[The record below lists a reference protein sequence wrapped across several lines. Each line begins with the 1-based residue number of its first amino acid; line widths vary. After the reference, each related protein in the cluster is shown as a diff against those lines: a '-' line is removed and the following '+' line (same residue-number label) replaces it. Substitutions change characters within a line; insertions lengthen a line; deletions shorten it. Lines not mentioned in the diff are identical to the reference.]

1 MNKAVKFL
9 KMIPIFFITGI
20 SVSQENGNIYTSF
33 YEWPINSGPIGTY
46 QISPDGLQ
54 GQMVMP
60 SVMVDMTNEGSKIL
74 FRDLIYNSGEIDSIN
89 LSVGQNQKVRFTND
103 ENIIVFK
110 RDEQIFKYSFSE
122 GSETLIVD
130 NVRSFLLSP
139 NKEELLSTRD
149 LPDVDSL
156 DLVLSNIQTTESNII
171 RRIPNSYGFYWAQ
184 DNYLYYS
191 SGLGLDSL
199 EGLQKVN
206 IYESN
211 EPPIILVEDAS
222 LYIIPTD
229 NPLSE
234 KLILNLSNIELWVFD
249 LLTTNLTYLA
259 DIPNYDG
266 YSLNTGRQALSP
278 DFSKVAITTWSTDYF
293 PYFIGPG
300 FLMIIDIDTGDINLL
315 EEYHHPPNFFS
326 GSLLWLEP
334 IQSNTNPLIHQIDD
348 KEFLEDQP
356 EMIEIP
362 FEWNWDFGTVT
373 IKSDIDTSILNF
385 EYQTAFMPSGLIW
398 INYNVEENW
407 NGSANIEV
415 TITDE
420 GNLSDSMNFALNI
433 LPVNDP
439 PESFSLIYPTINDTI
454 QISNDPND
462 TFHFNWQESVD
473 IDSDVNYIITI
484 NLDYFGNYYSSS
496 YESNDS
502 YVEIASD
509 EWAELIDFPWWT
521 LEYVVE
527 ATDGEYTVES
537 EIGQF
542 VFQKTSLSNESDLI
556 PLSFNLHQN
565 YPNPFNPFTTL
576 RYDLLEDGLVNITI
590 YDMLGNVINQL
601 VNEVQ
606 SSGYKSIQWNATNN
620 LGQPVSAGVYL
631 YSIEAGDFRK
641 TKKMILLK

>member
-1 MNKAVKFL
+1 MYKTVKFL
-9 KMIPIFFITGI
+9 KMIPIFIITGI

-60 SVMVDMTNEGSKIL
+60 SVMMDMTNDGSKIL

-89 LSVGQNQKVRFTND
+89 LPVGQNQKVRFTND

-130 NVRSFLLSP
+130 NVRGFLLSP

-171 RRIPNSYGFYWAQ
+171 RRMPNYSGGYWAQ

-191 SGLGLDSL
+191 SGLGMNTF

-211 EPPIILVEDAS
+211 EPPIILVEDEPVQ
-222 LYIIPTD
+222 IIPTD

-234 KLILNLSNIELWVFD
+234 KLILNLSNNELWVFD

-259 DIPNYDG
+259 DIPDYYG
-266 YSLNTGRQALSP
+266 YSLILGRQALSP
-278 DFSKVAITTWSTDYF
+278 DFSKVAVTTWYVDYF
-293 PYFIGPG
+293 PRAG

-315 EEYHHPPNFFS
+315 EEYHPPPIFS
-326 GSLLWLEP
+326 DRLLWLEP
-334 IQSNTNPLIHQIDD
+334 IESDTYPLIHQIDD

-356 EMIEIP
+356 EMIEVP

-373 IKSDIDTSILNF
+373 IGSDIDTSILNF
-385 EYQTAFMPSGLIW
+385 EYQTAFLPSGFIW
-398 INYNVEENW
+398 INYNAEENW

-415 TITDE
+415 AIADE
-420 GNLSDSMNFALNI
+420 GGLSDSMNFALNI

-565 YPNPFNPFTTL
+565 YPNPFNPVTTL
-576 RYDLLEDGLVNITI
+576 RYNLPINELVTITV

-601 VNEVQ
+601 INEVQ
-606 SSGYKSIQWNATNN
+606 SSGYKSVQWNATNN
-620 LGQPVSAGVYL
+620 QGQPVSAGVYL
-631 YSIEAGDFRK
+631 YSIETGDFRQ